1 MTHAGQ
7 YVLSLLC
14 AGILCGIA
22 PVFLQDSGTKNIA
35 KMLGGLFLAITL
47 LSPLPGLNVEEI
59 IGNLLPDTVPA
70 ERLTQEGQAMSTE
83 AMAQFIMTETQAYI
97 LDKAAVIGA
106 DIDIRIELSQDE
118 IPIPAA
124 ATIDGQ
130 VTQAQRNYLQKLLKE
145 DLGITE
151 EAQRWIS
158 EP

>member
-1 MTHAGQ
+1 
-7 YVLSLLC
+7 
-14 AGILCGIA
+14 
-22 PVFLQDSGTKNIA
+22 
-35 KMLGGLFLAITL
+35 
-47 LSPLPGLNVEEI
+47 
-59 IGNLLPDTVPA
+59 
-70 ERLTQEGQAMSTE
+70 MSTE
-83 AMAQFIMTETQAYI
+83 AMAQFIMTETRAYI